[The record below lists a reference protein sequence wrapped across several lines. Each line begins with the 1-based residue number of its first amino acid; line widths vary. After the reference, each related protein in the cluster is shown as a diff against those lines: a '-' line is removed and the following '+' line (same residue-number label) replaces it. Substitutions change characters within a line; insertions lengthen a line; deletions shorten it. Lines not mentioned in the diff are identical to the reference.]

1 MADLGGLAPGEWLA
15 RLLELATLGLGRKL
29 LEDEQDELCR
39 GLVELD
45 GWLVRGGFWPERWA
59 GRGVNLQL
67 ADRDGRLGA
76 EIERVRGLLMAQGR
90 QIVLPA
96 AQPQLIVAVPFEP
109 GQDGRIVAGLAS
121 HAAFAGDPV
130 EAVRQLH
137 AKLEET
143 LRKVGQA

>member
-1 MADLGGLAPGEWLA
+1 MDPNVLLA
-15 RLLELATLGLGRKL
+15 RLLELAGISWNRRL
-29 LEDEQDELCR
+29 LEDEQAELLA
-39 GLVELD
+39 GVLALD

-59 GRGVNLQL
+59 GRGVNLEL
-67 ADRDGRLGA
+67 ADARGRLHM
-76 EIERVRGLLMAQGR
+76 EVERIRSLLSGR
-90 QIVLPA
+90 HVTLPS
-96 AQPQLIVAVPFEP
+96 AQPQLIVATPFEP
-109 GQDGRIVAGLAS
+109 EHDGRIVAGLAS